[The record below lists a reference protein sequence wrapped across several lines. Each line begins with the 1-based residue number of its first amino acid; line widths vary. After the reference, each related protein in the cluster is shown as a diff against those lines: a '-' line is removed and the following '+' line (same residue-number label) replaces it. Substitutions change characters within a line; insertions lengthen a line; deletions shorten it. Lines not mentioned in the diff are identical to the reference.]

1 MAKLVKTLFTS
12 IAAIALSAM
21 LFVAG
26 TYALFTD
33 TITVTNHLQAGTL
46 EATLTRV
53 TLTGNVIDSDGFLT
67 DYAGDTD
74 VDFSDPSEENM
85 FDLDN
90 TNYIVP
96 GMYRTAE
103 MKISNN
109 STVAFAYWIEIVLTD
124 PNEAADVALSEQLE
138 VTVTTENAD
147 VSADNQPIE
156 NAGTNKI
163 ELGTQG
169 SPIGIV
175 TTGTAQTFTVTVTFK
190 DYGTAE
196 DNVNNN
202 AKNGNV
208 SFDMIVHA
216 VQVTNA
222 PRQ

>member
-12 IAAIALSAM
+12 IAAIALAAM

-53 TLTGNVIDSDGFLT
+53 TLTGNVIDGNGFLV
-67 DYAGDTD
+67 DYEGDEN

-103 MKISNN
+103 MKLSNQ

-124 PNEAADVALSEQLE
+124 PTLAEDIALSEQLE
-138 VTVTTENAD
+138 VTVTTANDEVGVD
-147 VSADNQPIE
+147 KKPIE

-163 ELGTQG
+163 ELGTQAA
-169 SPIGIV
+169 PIGIV
-175 TTGTAQTFTVTVTFK
+175 TTGGSQNFTVTVTFK

-202 AKNGNV
+202 AKEANI

-216 VQVTNA
+216 VQVTKA
-222 PRQ
+222 